1 MGEVRILGADGRPL
15 PSVRHKTSAL
25 AGGNGHFGYGGTPY
39 DAASH
44 HGQHMAEWS
53 PYLWSPDGE
62 LNQYRDRIVS
72 RARDLVRNDGWASG
86 SVTRVLDNAI
96 GANFRPIS
104 KPDHRFL
111 ATYSGNAAFDAV
123 WAKEFSSALD
133 AHWRSWSDD
142 PGHYCDAARNMTF
155 GQMCRVAFRH
165 ELVDGDALAVMQW
178 IPARL
183 GLGRARYCTAV
194 QLVDPDRLSNPNQV
208 FDSQITRGGVEVDE
222 YGAAIAYWIR
232 KAHQGDWF
240 SAAESQSWERV
251 QRETRWGRPVVV
263 HHFVGE
269 RAGQHRGGAGIF
281 TPIMQRLKMLVK
293 YDETE
298 VDAALINAIFG
309 AYIESPF
316 DPSLV
321 QQAMGEGGAL
331 PEEDVVSGYQT
342 GRADFHRERRLSVNG
357 AQIQAL
363 YPGEKMGVI
372 AAARPAGNFADFES
386 AILRNVASG
395 LGLSAQQVSNNWSD
409 VNYSSARAAMLEAWK
424 TLARRRHD
432 FAAGFAAKVRTAWL
446 EECFDTDD
454 LPMPLGEVPQFLEC
468 PTAYAR
474 CKWLGPGK
482 GAVDPKA
489 EVEGSI
495 LKIAAGLSTYE
506 IEVAELMGEEYEDIF
521 HQRGEEQEMV
531 DRLKLPFTVGL
542 PGGASQKVD
551 EAAAKV

>member
-1 MGEVRILGADGRPL
+1 MSEVRILGADGRPL
-15 PSVRHKTSAL
+15 APSRSRASAL
-25 AGGNGHFGYGGTPY
+25 AGEGGRFGSGGTPY
-39 DAASH
+39 DAASR

-111 ATYSGNAAFDAV
+111 ATYSDNPAFDAT
-123 WAKEFSSALD
+123 WAKEFSTALD

-178 IPARL
+178 IPARV

-194 QLVDPDRLSNPNQV
+194 QLIDPDRLSNPYQT
-208 FDSQITRGGVEVDE
+208 FDGQATRGGVEVDS
-222 YGAAIAYWIR
+222 YGAAVAYWIR

-240 SAAESQSWERV
+240 NAAESQTWERV

-321 QQAMGEGGAL
+321 AQAMGEGGAL
-331 PEEDVVSGYQT
+331 PEEDAVSGYQS

-357 AQIQAL
+357 AQIQSL

-409 VNYSSARAAMLEAWK
+409 VNYSSARAAALEAWK
-424 TLARRRHD
+424 TLSRRRHD
-432 FAAGFAAKVRTAWL
+432 FAAGFATKVRMAWL
-446 EECFDTDD
+446 EECMDTDD
-454 LPMPLGEVPQFLEC
+454 LPMPVGETPQFLEC
-468 PTAYAR
+468 PAAYAR

-482 GAVDPKA
+482 GYIDPKA
-489 EVEGSI
+489 EREGSI
-495 LKIAAGLSTYE
+495 LSLGAGLSTYE
-506 IEVAELMGEEYEDIF
+506 SEVADLMGEDWEDVLI
-521 HQRGEEQEMV
+521 QRKEEQDMIE
-531 DRLKLPFTVGL
+531 RLGLNLTTGL
-542 PGGASQKVD
+542 PGGALQKI
-551 EAAAKV
+551 ETAAADV